1 LAELVTSGLFSGA
14 DQKALTVLGKE
25 LSWKNTLGAIR

>member
-1 LAELVTSGLFSGA
+1 LAESDLFSGA
-14 DQKALTVLGKE
+14 DQKALAMLVKE